1 MNWKI
6 SNTRKYWEYSPMIAS
21 KKHITAKS
29 KYPFL
34 FCIHNRTIY
43 TKWEV
48 DVKSSRDN
56 RNYCRTKSKK
66 SLILIYSSQRDRI
79 CVFIRWS
86 EILLFVLC
94 IVFQLYIFDIEI
106 SQIEIILMTSFQNSN
121 IWIWSKIQKTSIFS
135 NWHNFSKSY

>member
-6 SNTRKYWEYSPMIAS
+6 SNTGKYWEYSPMIAS

-86 EILLFVLC
+86 EILYYGVRFC
-94 IVFQLYIFDIEI
+94 IMYSLSVVYFWYRNKSDRNNINDIL
-106 SQIEIILMTSFQNSN
+106 SKQQYMNLKQNSKN
-121 IWIWSKIQKTSIFS
+121 IDF
-135 NWHNFSKSY
+135 